1 MASGGGLTDLILRC
15 LVFGA
20 VPFWKVSPWL
30 LMAQR
35 IYKKVCWARRSL
47 TAFNGRT
54 WEDRDTR
61 ELQDIG
67 SSHRLSHRKR
77 ERDRLASGVAHAR
90 SVPRCVQGSSLYF
103 TQIGDEG
110 DDPHWIPAL
119 AAGQGI
125 DFVDFPNPFRP
136 AWRLLS
142 TWSHRYNLHHDL
154 LERKIFDQSPSSGW
168 RSVYPAFPVLN
179 HRNQR
184 TGKM

>member
-15 LVFGA
+15 LIFGA

-35 IYKKVCWARRSL
+35 IYKKVRWARRSL

-90 SVPRCVQGSSLYF
+90 SVPRCVQGSSLLHA
-103 TQIGDEG
+103 D
-110 DDPHWIPAL
+110 WWWRRWSAL
-119 AAGQGI
+119 APRTRYRSGGR
-125 DFVDFPNPFRP
+125 FRRFSESILP
-136 AWRLLS
+136 SLKAAEYRKS
-142 TWSHRYNLHHDL
+142 SVQPPPRSPREEDL
-154 LERKIFDQSPSSGW
+154 WLKSIFRMTVRVSCSSGSKSPQPEN
-168 RSVYPAFPVLN
+168 R
-179 HRNQR
+179 
-184 TGKM
+184 KM